1 MYYSKN
7 STTTLAPTCHAVQNS
22 TVTQPSHRLAPRLI
36 NFISIPRA
44 EYRREGGSYC
54 QDNMG
59 PNQYVTIFSLKLHNV
74 FKLLA
79 RALALI
85 LEKITF
91 LHQEIQ
97 IGKKVLNGDA
107 IVMLPNLM
115 ILTQQC

>member
-1 MYYSKN
+1 
-7 STTTLAPTCHAVQNS
+7 
-22 TVTQPSHRLAPRLI
+22 
-36 NFISIPRA
+36 
-44 EYRREGGSYC
+44 
-54 QDNMG
+54 MG

-97 IGKKVLNGDA
+97 IGKNVFNCDT
-107 IVMLPNLM
+107 IVMLLTFM
-115 ILTQQC
+115 ILTQEC